1 MISEIAIRAR
11 FEIDDWAL
19 SVLHARA
26 FAHPR
31 QPDGVQTQPWAGRLE
46 RHSVSWV
53 GAFDGDSLVGF
64 VHACWDGGVHA
75 FLLDT
80 VVDPDHRHRGIGVLM
95 VDRLISEVRA
105 AKCDW
110 LHVDYEPHLDDF
122 YRACGFR
129 STFAGL
135 MRLTATG

>member
-1 MISEIAIRAR
+1 
-11 FEIDDWAL
+11 
-19 SVLHARA
+19 
-26 FAHPR
+26 
-31 QPDGVQTQPWAGRLE
+31 
-46 RHSVSWV
+46 
-53 GAFDGDSLVGF
+53 VGF

-80 VVDPDHRHRGIGVLM
+80 VVDPDHQRRGIGALIVN
-95 VDRLISEVRA
+95 RLISEVRA

-129 STFAGL
+129 STYAGL
-135 MRLTATG
+135 MRLTAG